1 MSAWRRDKN
10 VARGSVASREE
21 QPAYCSETI
30 FNLAVISP
38 TMA

>member
-10 VARGSVASREE
+10 VARGFVASREE

-30 FNLAVISP
+30 FNLVVISP